1 MRLVILAIVISL
13 LLISCT
19 QSKENEDALVVIVG
33 NKTLA
38 KSDLEENIPSGLSYN
53 DSLLAAEHY
62 VRTWIID
69 VLMYDIAEKNTG
81 DMAQINRLV
90 ENYRKSLVI
99 YHYQEQLINEKLI
112 KKITEQELYEY
123 YKNNREKFRLD
134 KYPAQGVFL
143 NLAESLSRGDIV
155 PFEYAKPIVREML
168 VNQQKVDFL
177 KQTEN
182 DIYQR
187 ALDKGKIKFYND
199 DK

>member
-1 MRLVILAIVISL
+1 MRLIIPAVIISL

-19 QSKENEDALVVIVG
+19 QSKESEDALIVKVG

-38 KSDLEENIPSGLSYN
+38 KSDLEENIPSELSYN

-81 DMAQINRLV
+81 DMVQINRLV

-123 YKNNREKFRLD
+123 YESNRTKFRLD
-134 KYPAQGVFL
+134 KYPAQGVSL
-143 NLAESLSRGDIV
+143 NLADSLSRGDIV
-155 PFEYAKPIVREML
+155 PFEYAKPIVQEML

-187 ALDKGKIKFYND
+187 ALDKGKIKFYEE
-199 DK
+199 

>member
-81 DMAQINRLV
+81 DMAQINRMV

-123 YKNNREKFRLD
+123 YESNKTKFRMD
-134 KYPAQGVFL
+134 KYPAQGVSL
-143 NLAESLSRGDIV
+143 NLADSLSLGDIV
-155 PFEYAKPIVREML
+155 PFEYAKPIAREML

-187 ALDKGKIKFYND
+187 ALDKGEIRFYRE
-199 DK
+199 